1 MTEWSA
7 SIQNAGSAA
16 NWKEKLKISL
26 SDKQWSKPLEPIAIK
41 LANGDRLSIEDG
53 LILYQ
58 HPNISEVGM
67 LANLVKHSRFDKQ
80 VFFNSNV
87 HINQTNICV
96 LACRFCAF
104 RRSKKQSDAY
114 AMTIDE
120 YIKEMDKFADY
131 VDEVHSVGGLHPD
144 WDVDFYVDLISAAK
158 EKYPKISIKALTA
171 VEIKH
176 LSIQSDISFSETL

>member
-7 SIQNAGSAA
+7 SIQNAGSAV
-16 NWKEKLKISL
+16 NWKENLKISL
-26 SDKQWSKPLEPIAIK
+26 LDKQWSKTIKPIARK
-41 LANGDRLSIEDG
+41 LANGDRLSIADG

-58 HPNISEVGM
+58 HNNLSEVGM

-114 AMTIDE
+114 ALTIDE
-120 YIKEMDKFADY
+120 YISEMDKFAEY
-131 VDEVHSVGGLHPD
+131 IDEVHSVGGLHPD
-144 WDVDFYVDLISAAK
+144 WHVEVYVDLISAAK
-158 EKYPKISIKALTA
+158 QKYP
-171 VEIKH
+171 EI
-176 LSIQSDISFSETL
+176 